1 MRISFLGRISGGF
14 AVSLLLASSALAD
27 PTDPTLTLTG
37 PPPGNIMGNYYVA
50 PYQGTVTNPTVSAL
64 GSGTLNLICDDFTHD
79 VSKGMSWQVHI
90 STFADLSAT
99 RFGTADTVQYE
110 EAVWLINQMNFNSS
124 NSTVLANN
132 GYAQYA
138 IWALFQAPNVGSNDS
153 TTKAWLSGIQS
164 SAGLSAAQVLN
175 INLMIDGAVANYQGV
190 NTAGFYI
197 LTPDAGQ
204 PGQEYIT
211 QVPVPEPSTV
221 ALCASGLL
229 AFWSRRKRLV

>member
-1 MRISFLGRISGGF
+1 MGTKVVGRILAGF
-14 AVSLLLASSALAD
+14 VVSLFLASSALAN
-27 PTDPTLTLTG
+27 PTLTLTG
-37 PPPGNIMGNYYVA
+37 PPPGNVMGNYYVA
-50 PYQGTVTNPTVSAL
+50 PYQGTVTNPTVAAL

-99 RFGTADTVQYE
+99 RFGTADSVQYQ

-124 NSTVLANN
+124 TSTVLANN

-153 TTKAWLSGIQS
+153 ATKAWLSGIQS

-175 INLMIDGAVANYQGV
+175 INLMIDGAVTNYQGV